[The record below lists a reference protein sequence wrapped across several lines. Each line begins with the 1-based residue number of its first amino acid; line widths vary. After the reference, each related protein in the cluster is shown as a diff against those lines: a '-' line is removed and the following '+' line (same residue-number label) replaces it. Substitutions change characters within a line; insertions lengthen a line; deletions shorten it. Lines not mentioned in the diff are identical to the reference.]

1 MLEILNA
8 ALSLPTVLFTALLGG
23 VVLFWLAVILGGLD
37 HNIFNADADVD
48 MDLPGDVPD
57 AGDLH
62 PHAETEAHGLDAG
75 GSGWTGGL
83 LGFLN
88 LGMVPVSIIA
98 SLAIFAG
105 WTGSM
110 LLELYLQPVLGTLL
124 PGFVTGTGFLLLAG
138 SGGLFA
144 SGLLT
149 RPLRGVFKVQTQ
161 HGGAAL
167 IGKIVMIG
175 TEKVNASFGQ
185 AELKQGGAPLLL
197 SVRCRERN
205 ELRKGKVAVLVA
217 YDEATD
223 TYEVTEPAPERARVL
238 KSIEEHP
245 EEAETF
251 IPADSGKE
259 DQL

>member
-161 HGGAAL
+161 HGGWAKANWHARGVRKPGAADA
-167 IGKIVMIG
+167 IDPR
-175 TEKVNASFGQ
+175 
-185 AELKQGGAPLLL
+185 PLPLAL
-197 SVRCRERN
+197 ARRMRKTRRSAQSDSRN
-205 ELRKGKVAVLVA
+205 RQ
-217 YDEATD
+217 
-223 TYEVTEPAPERARVL
+223 RR
-238 KSIEEHP
+238 
-245 EEAETF
+245 
-251 IPADSGKE
+251 SG
-259 DQL
+259 